1 MENLQDIRWQQRLAN
16 YEKALNQ
23 LTDGIENNGENPIA
37 IIKEGIIQRFEFTHE
52 LAWKVMKDYLDY
64 EGIQNVNG
72 SRSATREA
80 FNKGLISEGQIWM
93 DMIESRNETVH
104 TYQAAILETEYTK
117 IVSLYYPL
125 LLAFYRKMQTLL

>member
-1 MENLQDIRWQQRLAN
+1 MQNKDIRWQQRLAN
-16 YEKALNQ
+16 YEKALAQ
-23 LTDGIENNGENPIA
+23 LTDGIENYSENPLA

-64 EGIQNVNG
+64 EGYQNING

-80 FNKGLISEGQIWM
+80 FNKGLITEGQIWM

-104 TYQAAILETEYTK
+104 TYQESILESEYRK
-117 IVSLYYPL
+117 IVTLYYPL
-125 LLAFYRKMQTLL
+125 LRQFKDKMQTLL